1 MRVSIG
7 DGVREGSSSGARGR
21 FTVWSSGVWRDAASG
36 TSTSLSGALGSG
48 KALTRVNAT
57 RPEKRVTKEIR
68 MGAFKFQF
76 KWRREIRRM

>member
-1 MRVSIG
+1 MTANVG

-36 TSTSLSGALGSG
+36 TSTSLTGTLGSG
-48 KALTRVNAT
+48 KALMRVNAA
-57 RPEKRVTKEIR
+57 RPEKRVTKETR
-68 MGAFKFQF
+68 MGAFQFQF